1 MQLLPLDLTPVCMQ
15 VHPAT
20 AGEVLSGIL
29 DMYSG
34 DATAAA
40 RSGAAL
46 ALATC
51 AEHILT
57 EDVPKAL
64 DFLLG
69 QALADVL
76 DAVRSQMVDAGAQ
89 CCESDMANHG
99 IAELRAAHCLK
110 TLRCM
115 QVTPLHALSALLPG
129 QSVSHCAAGIA
140 LVSAHGGSKNKDA
153 MLQLFEGYLERK
165 VLQDIGEEAYDRVR
179 EGAVI
184 FLGTLARHL
193 EPSGPKVCAFRRY
206 MCAA

>member
-1 MQLLPLDLTPVCMQ
+1 MPLALTPVCMQ

-34 DATAAA
+34 VATAAA

-51 AEHILT
+51 AEHIRA

-89 CCESDMANHG
+89 CCESDMVSHG
-99 IAELRAAHCLK
+99 VAGLRAAHCLEK
-110 TLRCM
+110 LRCM
-115 QVTPLHALSALLPG
+115 QQSILHALSARPLNRVCPT
-129 QSVSHCAAGIA
+129 A
-140 LVSAHGGSKNKDA
+140 LQA
-153 MLQLFEGYLERK
+153 LRW
-165 VLQDIGEEAYDRVR
+165 
-179 EGAVI
+179 
-184 FLGTLARHL
+184 
-193 EPSGPKVCAFRRY
+193 
-206 MCAA
+206 